1 MTEETNTTRGPVS
14 SLANVGIRGVRPA
27 DYEFLFALATDIES
41 FFWWDDGHLETIQ
54 ERFVETLRMKA
65 ETRTYLIVED
75 PTKNQLLG
83 VAYIYS
89 LDPVNGWAYY
99 TVALADDARRRGVGT
114 TATQLVVDFSFFT
127 WNLAKVYIEII
138 GSNAP
143 AIACALKLGF
153 RREGCL
159 RGHRVIDGKRL
170 DVHIYAVTRRRW
182 QTVRR
187 QFSTAR

>member
-1 MTEETNTTRGPVS
+1 LTEDINTRGPVS

-27 DYEFLFALATDIES
+27 DYEFLFGLATDVES

-54 ERFVETLRMKA
+54 ERFVEVLRMKA
-65 ETRTYLIVED
+65 ETRTYLVVED
-75 PTKNQLLG
+75 PAENQQLG

-99 TVALADDARRRGVGT
+99 TVALADAARGRGVGT
-114 TATQLVVDFSFFT
+114 TATRLVVDLAFFT

-138 GSNAP
+138 GTNAP

-182 QTVRR
+182 QAVRK
-187 QFSTAR
+187 QFPTAH